1 MLQKGK
7 EKRVKNRNSLGLLLS
22 HALRLR
28 NCEYVTR
35 NKFFFIFFRYTD
47 VDRNVKGVCY
57 VNVCKFH
64 TW

>member
-35 NKFFFIFFRYTD
+35 NKFFFGTL
-47 VDRNVKGVCY
+47 
-57 VNVCKFH
+57 
-64 TW
+64 TWIGTSKVFVM

>member
-35 NKFFFIFFRYTD
+35 NNNFFVFSL
-47 VDRNVKGVCY
+47 
-57 VNVCKFH
+57 
-64 TW
+64 TWIGTSKVFVM